1 MSEAAL
7 RQLTLAVRN
16 WGRWGP
22 DNPVHAMFRDGGD
35 APRTPADVAAKEGYE
50 GDANSRFSF
59 ASGCR
64 ASIA

>member
-1 MSEAAL
+1 
-7 RQLTLAVRN
+7 
-16 WGRWGP
+16 
-22 DNPVHAMFRDGGD
+22 MFRDGGD